1 MLPSNP
7 CRVSSVTS
15 AASNERCELNPVVLQ
30 AFNLSMVNGRL
41 VGPADWDYSGMSWAT
56 PPDSNTG
63 GTYLVPESILNLSP
77 IENYKVSTDWL
88 TLSAP
93 NVKPQFETFDY
104 LYRHVLKPLF
114 ASLDVDLLVDSDDGP
129 LEGYF
134 ISPDEKGTPYFKQSY
149 SINKWMGTPIGYWKE
164 YVGRFLFDPTA
175 AKYHGLTLSITGA
188 GCRALGIAGGGA
200 PVQAFV
206 DFLKADNFCLIQDVK
221 QGQDNSSPWRIKR
234 LDVAVDDY
242 KSKLGGLR
250 VAYDQYRNHRGFT
263 VHNRTPDHE
272 VKGPALCDFGPDV
285 KDTVKDNGTT
295 LYIGKRKHCNKMA
308 RIYEKQKE
316 RIYKA
321 KVDPEIAAL
330 VYPEIRY
337 EVQFM
342 QEGDYFIPV
351 DALLCP
357 LSLWASAFPYFEQCA
372 QEIMQDVVPL
382 PLVRHVPDKVA
393 VVKDMVSTALRE
405 IRAKFAKFL
414 RLAQQSGVSSNTIV
428 QAITNTYSNHLPTVW
443 DMEPDYQKPIA
454 NETKRVFE
462 LYATHSFAY
471 DVPF

>member
-1 MLPSNP
+1 MLTSNP
-7 CRVSSVTS
+7 CRTSSVS
-15 AASNERCELNPVVLQ
+15 LSASNERCELNPVVLQ

-41 VGPADWDYSGMSWAT
+41 VGPADWDYSGMSWPT
-56 PPDSNTG
+56 PPGSNTG

-77 IENYKVSTDWL
+77 IENYKVTTDWL

-104 LYRHVLKPLF
+104 LYTHVLKPMF
-114 ASLDVDLLVDSDDGP
+114 ASLNVDLLVDSEDGP

-134 ISPDEKGTPYFKQSY
+134 ISPDEKGTPYFKQSF

-175 AKYHGLTLSITGA
+175 VKYHGLTLSITGA

-221 QGQDNSSPWRIKR
+221 QCPNNLSPWRVKR

-242 KSKLGGLR
+242 KSKLGGLKE
-250 VAYDQYRNHRGFT
+250 AFKQYQWDGGFT
-263 VHNRTPDHE
+263 TRGRTPDFSTH
-272 VKGPALCDFGPDV
+272 GPAFCNFSPEILATITDKGS
-285 KDTVKDNGTT
+285 T
-295 LYIGKRKHCNKMA
+295 LNVGSRKHSCKFA

-316 RIYKA
+316 RINKG
-321 KVDPEIAAL
+321 KVDPEIASL

-337 EVQFM
+337 EVEFQ
-342 QEGDYFIPV
+342 QEGDYFIPI

-443 DMEPDYQKPIA
+443 DMEPENQKPIA

-462 LYATHSFAY
+462 LYATHSFCY